1 MAKVLVLDADDPP
14 PVALL
19 GALADAG
26 HEVHHRTSGAEG
38 LALAK
43 ALRPELVFL
52 DLDLADGPATP
63 VCRALGAD
71 PRALFVVLSQRSEEL
86 DRVLAFELGASD
98 YVTKPYSVRELLLRA
113 EAILRRAQ
121 TPLEDGASYLEAA
134 GLRIDRAG
142 YRVFRGAE
150 ELSLTLL
157 ELRLLLALLEQR
169 GRVLSRGALL
179 HGVWGL
185 DISITTRTVDTHVK
199 RLRDKLGSTGDLIQT
214 VRGVGY
220 RFAAEGE

>member
-19 GALADAG
+19 GALAEAG
-26 HEVHHRTSGAEG
+26 HEVHHRTSAAEG
-38 LALAK
+38 LALARE
-43 ALRPELVFL
+43 LRPDLVLL
-52 DLDLADGPATP
+52 DLDLRDGPATSA
-63 VCRALGAD
+63 CRVLGAD
-71 PRALFVVLSQRSEEL
+71 PRALFVVLSHRTEEL

-98 YVTKPYSVRELLLRA
+98 YVTKPYSVRELLLRTQ
-113 EAILRRAQ
+113 AILRRAQ
-121 TPLEDGASYLEAA
+121 TSPEAGTSYLEAA

-142 YRVFRGAE
+142 YRVFRGDN

-185 DISITTRTVDTHVK
+185 DVSITTRTVDTHVK
-199 RLRDKLGSTGDLIQT
+199 RLRDKLGSAGDLIQT
-214 VRGVGY
+214 VRGIGY
-220 RFAAEGE
+220 RFAADGE